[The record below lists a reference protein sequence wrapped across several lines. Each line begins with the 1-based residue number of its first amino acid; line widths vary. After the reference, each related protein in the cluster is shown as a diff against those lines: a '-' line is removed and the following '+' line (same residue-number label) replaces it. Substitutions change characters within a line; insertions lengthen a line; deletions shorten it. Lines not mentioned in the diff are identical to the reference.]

1 MRNTGFFKGLYS
13 KEELNSENV
22 KERDNKIVFLQK
34 TIEVVSKC
42 KFAIVIYIN
51 INIGVYYDY

>member
-1 MRNTGFFKGLYS
+1 MISIFNFLKFQVMRNTGFFKGLYS

-22 KERDNKIVFLQK
+22 KERDNKIIFLQK

-42 KFAIVIYIN
+42 KY
-51 INIGVYYDY
+51 